1 MLDVKKR
8 KIARLA
14 FQEARDRGIAG
25 LRLETLAETT
35 GLPLPLLVSL
45 YPQGEGELCMDA
57 VEYAGELWLER
68 MEAAVR
74 DGKTPADRLH
84 RLIREYALGSD
95 SHPEALDMYVDLW
108 KRAKDGDGYIRRRL
122 AAIYSGY
129 KERFVQM
136 ARMHV
141 AAKTDEAALK
151 GIAQFLTLLS
161 DVLHLQAGVVG
172 LPVDFD
178 GIGELLC
185 RAVSGLL
192 LEAEG

>member
-14 FQEARDRGIAG
+14 FQEARDRGIDG

-84 RLIREYALGSD
+84 RLIREYALG
-95 SHPEALDMYVDLW
+95 
-108 KRAKDGDGYIRRRL
+108 
-122 AAIYSGY
+122 
-129 KERFVQM
+129 KER
-136 ARMHV
+136 
-141 AAKTDEAALK
+141 KTATDISADGWRLSTRDIKNASFKWRGCISPLK
-151 GIAQFLTLLS
+151 RTR
-161 DVLHLQAGVVG
+161 
-172 LPVDFD
+172 P
-178 GIGELLC
+178 
-185 RAVSGLL
+185 R
-192 LEAEG
+192 

>member
-1 MLDVKKR
+1 
-8 KIARLA
+8 
-14 FQEARDRGIAG
+14 
-25 LRLETLAETT
+25 
-35 GLPLPLLVSL
+35 
-45 YPQGEGELCMDA
+45 
-57 VEYAGELWLER
+57 
-68 MEAAVR
+68 
-74 DGKTPADRLH
+74 
-84 RLIREYALGSD
+84 
-95 SHPEALDMYVDLW
+95 MYVDLW

-141 AAKTDEAALK
+141 AAKTDEAAMK

>member
-1 MLDVKKR
+1 MSKKER
-8 KIARLA
+8 SPDWLSKR
-14 FQEARDRGIAG
+14 RGIGGIDG

-141 AAKTDEAALK
+141 AAKTD
-151 GIAQFLTLLS
+151 G
-161 DVLHLQAGVVG
+161 G
-172 LPVDFD
+172 
-178 GIGELLC
+178 
-185 RAVSGLL
+185 R
-192 LEAEG
+192 AEGDAPVSDPAQRRASSAGGRCGAAGGFRRDR